1 MAKGN
6 KVIKETK
13 KGRFIVMQDT
23 GKTGFGKYK
32 IIGNKAT
39 RAEAERL

>member
-1 MAKGN
+1 MKGD

-13 KGRFIVMQDT
+13 KGRFVVMVET

-32 IIGNKAT
+32 IIGNKKT
-39 RAEAERL
+39 RAEASRV